1 LCAPEPN
8 APLLDFI
15 PIATNKMIR
24 LHHVVV
30 RDYHVDGKNKTLLFW
45 FISEDYCEFYLGL
58 SCISTYLGIG

>member
-1 LCAPEPN
+1 
-8 APLLDFI
+8 
-15 PIATNKMIR
+15 MIR

-45 FISEDYCEFYLGL
+45 FISEDYCEFCLGL